1 MQSAGLEAFAP
12 RHAGLD
18 IQQNSAPSLP
28 RANSRKHSAV
38 YDYLQRSSWD
48 GFSFFRSKDAD
59 RDVSYLS
66 DLSTKG
72 TRSHRHR
79 SLDSELDAVKEENL
93 KDRVSVS
100 QSTGV
105 DRLRFS
111 LLSSRFDSSIQVAN
125 IEELLIHDGPFHD
138 IANGEVRDGV
148 WWLDVTS
155 PSKEEVET
163 LSRIFNIH
171 PLTTEDIM
179 TEEPREKTEL
189 FEKYYFL
196 SLTLSQLSD
205 KGSDHRPSNMYAIV
219 FRNGILSF
227 SFSDNPHTANVR
239 RRIKNLKSHL
249 NVTSDWICYALIDDI
264 VDGFETLVHEAEREL
279 VAIEDNYAI
288 ARPDDVGWVLRQI
301 HECRKKVSGA
311 RHLLGGKVD
320 VIRSFARRCDERYSI
335 TPSSELGLYLSDIQ
349 DHVVTMMTSLI
360 QFEQILARVHAT
372 LLARL
377 SVDSTRTGSM
387 TIKFLSKIS
396 VIAAILVPMQVIT
409 GLFGMNTP
417 VPGGS
422 TNGLE
427 WWFGIL
433 GVIGT
438 LVVVSLIIARM
449 AKFI

>member
-93 KDRVSVS
+93 KDRVSVR

-249 NVTSDWICYALIDDI
+249 NVTSDWICYAL
-264 VDGFETLVHEAEREL
+264 
-279 VAIEDNYAI
+279 
-288 ARPDDVGWVLRQI
+288 
-301 HECRKKVSGA
+301 
-311 RHLLGGKVD
+311 
-320 VIRSFARRCDERYSI
+320 
-335 TPSSELGLYLSDIQ
+335 
-349 DHVVTMMTSLI
+349 M
-360 QFEQILARVHAT
+360 
-372 LLARL
+372 
-377 SVDSTRTGSM
+377 
-387 TIKFLSKIS
+387 
-396 VIAAILVPMQVIT
+396 
-409 GLFGMNTP
+409 
-417 VPGGS
+417 
-422 TNGLE
+422 
-427 WWFGIL
+427 
-433 GVIGT
+433 
-438 LVVVSLIIARM
+438 
-449 AKFI
+449 